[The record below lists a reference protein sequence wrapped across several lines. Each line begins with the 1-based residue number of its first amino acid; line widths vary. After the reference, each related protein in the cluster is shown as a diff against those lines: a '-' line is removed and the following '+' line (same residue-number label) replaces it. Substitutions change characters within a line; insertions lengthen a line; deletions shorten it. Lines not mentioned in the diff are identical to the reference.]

1 MKHHLIRAAAI
12 GFILFIISAV
22 IIANRG
28 EGGNWWSFIHDIPY
42 GDKVG
47 HVGLMGT
54 LCFLCNLAFPCRSI
68 KLPSGLVT
76 PATLT
81 VFTLVS
87 LEELSQA
94 FIPSRSCDLFDWLAD
109 IAGIILGQTAALLIL
124 RRQKAAS
131 EN

>member
-1 MKHHLIRAAAI
+1 MKRHLIRAAAA

-28 EGGNWWSFIHDIPY
+28 EGDNWWSFIHDIPY

-54 LCFLCNLAFPCRSI
+54 LCFLSNLAFPCRSI
-68 KLPSGLVT
+68 RIPSGLVT

-94 FIPSRSCDLFDWLAD
+94 FIPNRNCDLFDWLAD
-109 IAGIILGQTAALLIL
+109 LTGIIVGQTAALLIIRF
-124 RRQKAAS
+124 RRAPS

>member
-87 LEELSQA
+87 LEELS
-94 FIPSRSCDLFDWLAD
+94 
-109 IAGIILGQTAALLIL
+109 
-124 RRQKAAS
+124 
-131 EN
+131 

>member
-1 MKHHLIRAAAI
+1 MKLHLIRATAVAFTI
-12 GFILFIISAV
+12 FIISAV

-28 EGGNWWSFIHDIPY
+28 EGDDWWAFIHDIPY

-47 HVGLMGT
+47 HIGLMGT

-68 KLPSGLVT
+68 RIPTDLAT

-81 VFTLVS
+81 VFSLIT

-94 FIPSRSCDLFDWLAD
+94 FIPNRNCDLFDWLAD
-109 IAGIILGQTAALLIL
+109 ITGIILGQTAALLIL
-124 RRQKAAS
+124 RVRGARSQH
-131 EN
+131 